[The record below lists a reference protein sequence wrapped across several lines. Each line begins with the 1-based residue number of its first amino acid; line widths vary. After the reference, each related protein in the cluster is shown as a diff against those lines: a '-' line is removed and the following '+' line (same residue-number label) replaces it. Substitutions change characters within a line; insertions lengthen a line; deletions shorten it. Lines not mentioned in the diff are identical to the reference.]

1 MNQLTRSL
9 LMVFAA
15 FIWGSAFVA
24 QSVGADLLPALTFN
38 AFRSLIAVGALL
50 AVILLFSKIQK
61 KPFLPTKESR
71 KDLLIGGI
79 CCGVALAVS
88 SGLQQM
94 GLADT
99 DPGKAGFITALYIVL
114 VPIFGLFL
122 KKKAPGTVWLAV
134 VLAVAGLY
142 FLCIKK
148 DIGIET
154 GDLLVLGCA
163 FCFTGHILVVDHFS
177 QRVDALWLSCVQF
190 MVVTVLS
197 TLFALFFEEPNLGNL
212 TACLF
217 PLFYTGLLSS
227 GVAFTLQIVA
237 QKGANPTVVSLMM
250 SLESVFSVLTGAVV
264 LQEWP
269 TGREFLGCGLML
281 AAILLA
287 QLPPLKIFKKRGVP
301 HE

>member
-154 GDLLVLGCA
+154 SDLLVLGCA

-250 SLESVFSVLTGAVV
+250 SLESVFSALTGAVV

>member
-24 QSVGADLLPALTFN
+24 QSMGADLLPALTFN

-61 KPFLPTKESR
+61 KPFLPAKESR

-79 CCGVALAVS
+79 CCGVALTVS

-148 DIGIET
+148 GIGIET
-154 GDLLVLGCA
+154 SDLLVLGCA

-197 TLFALFFEEPNLGNL
+197 AFFALFFEEPDLGNL

-264 LQEWP
+264 LREWP
-269 TGREFLGCGLML
+269 TEREFLGCGLML

-287 QLPPLKIFKKRGVP
+287 QLPPLKIFKKKRCSP
-301 HE
+301 

>member
-1 MNQLTRSL
+1 MNQLTQSL

-24 QSVGADLLPALTFN
+24 QSMGADLLPALTFN

-50 AVILLFSKIQK
+50 AVIFLFSKVQK
-61 KPFLPTKESR
+61 KPFLPPPKTR

-79 CCGVALAVS
+79 CCGTALAVS
-88 SGLQQM
+88 SALQQM
-94 GLADT
+94 GLSDT

-122 KKKAPGTVWLAV
+122 KKKAPGTVWIAV
-134 VLAVAGLY
+134 LLAVAGLY

-148 DIGIET
+148 NIGIET
-154 GDLLVLGCA
+154 SDLLVLCCA

-190 MVVTVLS
+190 MVVTILS
-197 TLFALFFEEPNLGNL
+197 AILALLFEQPNLGNL

-250 SLESVFSVLTGAVV
+250 SLESVFSVLTSAVV
-264 LQEWP
+264 LKQWLS
-269 TGREFLGCGLML
+269 GREFLGCGLML

-287 QLPPLKIFKKRGVP
+287 QLPPIKFSRKRGVA